1 MSIAIQ
7 CIKALGKGERG
18 RRSLTEQESFDLMR
32 GWFDGHVADDQLAMA
47 LVLMRVNNET
57 PEEIAGFVRAF
68 HEGVEPIQADLD
80 WPLYA
85 GKRVHE
91 NKTTDKPWHLVAAK
105 ILADNGHKI
114 LLHGHAQRHLTK
126 NHAEQSL
133 DAIGIVKA
141 QNLQHAEKVIQSEGI
156 AYLPLEAF
164 QPKIVTLLSWNA
176 RYGVR
181 TPINTVVRALNPG
194 QLPYG
199 LRGSFHPGFQEL
211 HAKVEQKVSAES
223 GRVLSFKGTSGETEF
238 NPKVSQTVWVC
249 DHGKVDPVYWEES
262 ASQPVNVATQCVLGT
277 ASADLELMSHS
288 VVATLV
294 SALFAIDGDK
304 DKAQL
309 LANEYWSQY
318 LESVYLSKKFNH
330 ER

>member
-18 RRSLTEQESFDLMR
+18 RRSLTEQESFDLLR

-47 LVLMRVNNET
+47 LVLLRVNNET

-68 HEGVEPIQADLD
+68 HEGFEPINAHLD

-91 NKTTDKPWHLVAAK
+91 NKSTDKAWHLVAAK
-105 ILADNGHKI
+105 ILANNGHKI

-133 DAIGIVKA
+133 ETLGIACAKS
-141 QNLQHAEKVIQSEGI
+141 LMHAETVIQTEGI

-164 QPKIVTLLSWNA
+164 HPKIVTLLSWNA

-211 HAKVEQKVSAES
+211 HANVEQKVSPTS

-262 ASQPVNVATQCVLGT
+262 ASQPLKIAQKCVLGT
-277 ASADLELMSHS
+277 QNSDLELMSHS
-288 VVATLV
+288 IVATLAA
-294 SALFAIDGDK
+294 ALFALIGNK
-304 DKAQL
+304 EKAQA
-309 LANEYWSQY
+309 LATDYWDQY
-318 LESVYLSKKFNH
+318 LAQS
-330 ER
+330 